1 MSEKVTNTQQRRRS
15 TDNSSRGA
23 AENKLPNRK
32 DRKPHAV
39 DASQN
44 GRPLPGRDRGGG
56 RGGRRDSDDRGGRR
70 DSEDRDRRRDRPLSA
85 KAESYRPTVLKPEH
99 GRSERD
105 RAKEAG
111 DKGVH
116 TGVRGILPSPSSSP
130 SGQQSGQL
138 AGQNDPVKV
147 HFGVIRGMPYEY
159 TSNTSASVTPKDMRR
174 YGKHAIEFT
183 RKICAMIC
191 LHSNH

>member
-1 MSEKVTNTQQRRRS
+1 MTNTQQRRRS

-23 AENKLPNRK
+23 TENKLTNRK

-105 RAKEAG
+105 RVKEAG
-111 DKGVH
+111 DKGAH
-116 TGVRGILPSPSSSP
+116 TGVRGILPSPP
-130 SGQQSGQL
+130 GQQ
-138 AGQNDPVKV
+138 QNDPVKV

-159 TSNTSASVTPKDMRR
+159 TSNTSASISPKDMRR
-174 YGKHAIEFT
+174 YGKFSMYDYH
-183 RKICAMIC
+183 
-191 LHSNH
+191 L